1 MELRDALTQISE
13 IREQMARAE
22 VFRGYRSVTVGFSG
36 LVAFVA
42 AGLQPI
48 VAPHPEGRVQPYL
61 ILWLSAA
68 AISMLAVGIEMYV
81 RGRRSALQA
90 RVTLL
95 AVELF
100 LPCLVAG
107 TAVTWVMMRYA
118 DAALWMLPGLWAIL
132 FSLGAY
138 ASCRLLP
145 RPLFWAACFYLVAGC
160 LCLAFA
166 QGEWAFSPW
175 AMGLTFGCGQL
186 LTAAIL
192 YWTLE
197 RPHGRECE
205 QQA

>member
-1 MELRDALTQISE
+1 MELREALTQISE

-22 VFRGYRSVTVGFSG
+22 VFRGYRSVTVAFSG
-36 LVAFVA
+36 LIAFIA

-48 VAPHPEGRVQPYL
+48 VAPHPEHRSQPYL

-68 AISMLAVGIEMYV
+68 VVSMVAVGIEMYV

-107 TAVTWVMMRYA
+107 AMVTWVLMRFA
-118 DAALWMLPGLWAIL
+118 DNSLWMLPGLWAIL

-145 RPLFWAACFYLVAGC
+145 RPLFWAACFYLLAGC
-160 LCLAFA
+160 LCLTFA

-175 AMGLTFGCGQL
+175 AMGLTFGGGQL

-197 RPHGRECE
+197 RPHGRAYDE
-205 QQA
+205 QT